1 MRTLDLRQNPMSLE
15 ELLQVASN
23 ETVLI
28 LSDDGNEYI
37 LEAADAFE
45 QEVAELAKSQRF
57 MAFLAERSK
66 EAGKTSLDEI
76 ERRLAQAE

>member
-1 MRTLDLRQNPMSLE
+1 MKTLDLRQNPISLE

-37 LEAADAFE
+37 LEAANAFE
-45 QEVAELAKSQRF
+45 QEVVELAKSQRF
-57 MAFLAERSK
+57 MIVASK
-66 EAGKTSLDEI
+66 PRHLLSD
-76 ERRLAQAE
+76 

>member
-1 MRTLDLRQNPMSLE
+1 
-15 ELLQVASN
+15 
-23 ETVLI
+23 
-28 LSDDGNEYI
+28 
-37 LEAADAFE
+37 
-45 QEVAELAKSQRF
+45 

>member
-1 MRTLDLRQNPMSLE
+1 MKTLDLRQNPISLE

-37 LEAADAFE
+37 LEAANAFE
-45 QEVAELAKSQRF
+45 QEVVELAKSQRF

-76 ERRLAQAE
+76 ERRLKQTE

>member
-1 MRTLDLRQNPMSLE
+1 MKTLDLRQHPMSLE

-28 LSDDGNEYI
+28 LSQDGNEYI
-37 LEAADAFE
+37 LEAVDSFE
-45 QEVAELAKSQRF
+45 QEVTELGQSQKF

-66 EAGKTSLDEI
+66 EAGKTSLEEI
-76 ERRLAQAE
+76 ERRLGQAE